1 MKAQSTKEILKRIG
15 IELLSGNGVL
25 RALPTHLLA
34 RGIRR
39 VFLLADKNTYAAAGE
54 RVASLLEAARIG
66 VSAYVF
72 GDERLEPNESA
83 VGLAIMHFDPAA
95 DAVLGV
101 GSGVINDIAKL
112 VAHVSGKS
120 YICVAT
126 APSMDGYASATAS
139 MSVAGLKTSLPSV
152 CAELLVGDTD
162 ILVKAPM
169 DMLRAGLGDML
180 AKYVALC
187 DWRISHLINGEAY
200 NEEVADT
207 VRASLKKCVEN
218 AEGLLLRDT
227 DAVAAVFEGLSLC
240 GAAMKTAGSSRPA
253 SGVEH
258 YLSHVWDMRG
268 EAFGT
273 PVALHGLQCAVG
285 THIAAGIYEKVKAVT
300 PDKEKALAFVE
311 RFDYAAWAET
321 LRAFLGKGADGMIAL
336 EAKEGKYDKEKHK
349 ARLARIIS
357 IWEDILRVID
367 EEIPAVT
374 ALTSLYGR
382 IGLPKTMAELG
393 LEESILPM
401 TFAATK
407 DIRDKYVL
415 SRLCF
420 DLGIINDIGGEIK
433 C

>member
-1 MKAQSTKEILKRIG
+1 MKAQSTKEILAGIG
-15 IELLSGNGVL
+15 IELLSGSGVL
-25 RALPTHLLA
+25 EELPARLSA

-39 VFLLADKNTYAAAGE
+39 VFLLADQNTYAAAGE
-54 RVASLLEAARIG
+54 RVASLLGEAKIG
-66 VSAYVF
+66 VPSYVF

-83 VGLAIMHFDPAA
+83 VGLATMHFDPTV

-101 GSGVINDIAKL
+101 GSGVINDISKL
-112 VAHVSGKS
+112 VAHASGKP

-126 APSMDGYASATAS
+126 APSMDGYASATSS
-139 MSVAGLKTSLPSV
+139 MSVAGLKTSLPSR

-162 ILVKAPM
+162 ILAEAPM
-169 DMLRAGLGDML
+169 EMLRAGLGDML
-180 AKYVALC
+180 AKYIALC
-187 DWRISHLINGEAY
+187 DWRVSHLITGEAY
-200 NEEVADT
+200 DDGVAGT

-218 AEGLLLRDT
+218 AEGLLSRDT
-227 DAVAAVFEGLSLC
+227 GAVAAVFEGLSLC
-240 GAAMKTAGSSRPA
+240 GAAMKMAGSSRPA
-253 SGVEH
+253 SGCEH

-285 THIAAGIYEKVKAVT
+285 TYLSARVYERIKAVT

-321 LRAFLGKGADGMIAL
+321 LREFLGKGADAMIAL
-336 EAKEGKYDKEKHK
+336 EAKEGKYDKKKHE
-349 ARLARIIS
+349 ARLERILS
-357 IWEDILRVID
+357 VWQEILRVID
-367 EEIPAVT
+367 EEIPTLTEFT
-374 ALTSLYGR
+374 ALYDKV
-382 IGLPKTMAELG
+382 GLPKTMAEIG
-393 LEESILPM
+393 QEEALLSL

-420 DLGIINDIGGEIK
+420 DLGIAVATA
-433 C
+433 